1 MASLNSNRPVL
12 GGPGWPRHWPRRF
25 AAGWLQ
31 LVQRLTG
38 FDRCAFTEELLLH
51 DATHLGPDLGNLLCL
66 YPARQNFLQALA
78 LRWQGHHA
86 YLVHCLPGR
95 GV

>member
-1 MASLNSNRPVL
+1 M
-12 GGPGWPRHWPRRF
+12 
-25 AAGWLQ
+25 
-31 LVQRLTG
+31 
-38 FDRCAFTEELLLH
+38 H
-51 DATHLGPDLGNLLCL
+51 DAAHLGPDLGNLLRL